1 MNISYKDFL
10 SKGLVVTL
18 LTFIPT
24 HSFSAPVTLSK
35 YFSAHYNGEFF
46 NSIGEFDG
54 KEDANGAKTEKII
67 GYYNKNGEMGVYRPE
82 YKAGLAASI
91 THGYSI
97 EHPDV
102 SGGFRIEGEVLYSQ
116 INVKDDGYVEKD
128 DKDNEKREMTNQVE
142 LLRDDDT
149 SGQTQFSRSL
159 QNPWI
164 TDTADPRANRNDP
177 NGRNRAAFKMKN
189 EGFNNVAGM
198 LNVYYDWPL
207 QGNSKVAPYVG
218 IGGGVTRIEHLKV
231 AEYAFAY
238 QGKVG
243 VNYTIAP
250 NAKFFVGY
258 RFFNRFG
265 DKFNKVKPLY
275 KIPAGTGANAG
286 RMESTT
292 ATIKNKFAVAGVEA
306 GLVLHF

>member
-67 GYYNKNGEMGVYRPE
+67 GYYNKNGEVGVYRPE
-82 YKAGLAASI
+82 YKPGLAASI
-91 THGYSI
+91 IPFGCSI
-97 EHPDV
+97 EHPDI
-102 SGGFRIEGEVLYSQ
+102 SGSFRGEFEVLYSQ
-116 INVKDDGYVEKD
+116 VNTKDDGYVEKD
-128 DKDNEKREMTNQVE
+128 DKDNKKREMAKQVE
-142 LLRDDDT
+142 LIRDDAT
-149 SGQTQFSRSL
+149 SNGAGANLDWVSDIDNSS
-159 QNPWI
+159 NKEY
-164 TDTADPRANRNDP
+164 RAT
-177 NGRNRAAFKMKN
+177 FKMKN

-218 IGGGVTRIEHLKV
+218 IGCGVTRIEHLKIV
-231 AEYAFAY
+231 EYDFAY

-243 VNYTIAP
+243 VSYTVAP

-258 RFFNRFG
+258 RFFNRLG

-275 KIPAGTGANAG
+275 QIPAGANQYAG

-292 ATIKNKFAVAGVEA
+292 AAIKNKFAVAGVEA
-306 GLVLHF
+306 GLILHF

>member
-1 MNISYKDFL
+1 MNISYKDLL
-10 SKGLVVTL
+10 SKGLVATL

-24 HSFSAPVTLSK
+24 YSFSAPVTLSK
-35 YFSAHYNGEFF
+35 YFSAHYHGEFF
-46 NSIGEFDG
+46 NSIGEFG
-54 KEDANGAKTEKII
+54 GNEDAAGAKTEKII
-67 GYYNKNGEMGVYRPE
+67 GYYNKNGEIGVYRPE
-82 YKAGLAASI
+82 YKPGLAASI

-102 SGGFRIEGEVLYSQ
+102 PGGFRVEGEVLYSQ
-116 INVKDDGYVEKD
+116 VNIKDDGYVEKD

-149 SGQTQFSRSL
+149 SGQTTSRYP
-159 QNPWI
+159 NHFWI
-164 TDTADPRANRNDP
+164 TNLP
-177 NGRNRAAFKMKN
+177 NPPYLRNRAAFKIKN
-189 EGFNNVAGM
+189 EGFNNVAAM
-198 LNVYYDWPL
+198 ANIYYDWPL
-207 QGNSKVAPYVG
+207 QDNSKIAPYVG

-275 KIPAGTGANAG
+275 QIPAGVGQYAG

-306 GLVLHF
+306 GLILHF

>member
-10 SKGLVVTL
+10 SKGLMVTL

-35 YFSAHYNGEFF
+35 YFSAHYHGEFF

-67 GYYNKNGEMGVYRPE
+67 GYYNKNGEVGVYRPE
-82 YKAGLAASI
+82 YKPGLAASI

-97 EHPDV
+97 EHPDLP
-102 SGGFRIEGEVLYSQ
+102 GGFRVEGEVLYSQ
-116 INVKDDGYVEKD
+116 VNIKDDGYVEKD
-128 DKDNEKREMTNQVE
+128 DKDSQKREIARQVE
-142 LLRDDDT
+142 LIHDDDT
-149 SGQTQFSRSL
+149 LGRTNLAYPQIPWVTNL
-159 QNPWI
+159 PNP
-164 TDTADPRANRNDP
+164 PYP
-177 NGRNRAAFKMKN
+177 RNRAAFKMKN
-189 EGFNNVAGM
+189 EGFNNVAAM
-198 LNVYYDWPL
+198 VNVYYDWPL

-231 AEYAFAY
+231 AEYDFAY

-258 RFFNRFG
+258 RFFNRFS

-275 KIPAGTGANAG
+275 QIPTGPGIHAG

-306 GLVLHF
+306 GLILHF

>member
-35 YFSAHYNGEFF
+35 YFSAHYHGEFF

-54 KEDANGAKTEKII
+54 KEDAAGAKTEKII
-67 GYYNKNGEMGVYRPE
+67 GYYNKSGEVGVYRPE
-82 YKAGLAASI
+82 YKPGLAASI
-91 THGYSI
+91 AHGYSI
-97 EHPDV
+97 EHSDV
-102 SGGFRIEGEVLYSQ
+102 FGSFRVEGEMLYSQ

-128 DKDNEKREMTNQVE
+128 DKDNAKREMTNQVE
-142 LLRDDDT
+142 LIRDLAT
-149 SGQTQFSRSL
+149 SDGADGNQT
-159 QNPWI
+159 
-164 TDTADPRANRNDP
+164 ANWVTNVSNDV
-177 NGRNRAAFKMKN
+177 NNREYRAAFKMKN
-189 EGFNNVAGM
+189 EGFNNVAAM
-198 LNVYYDWPL
+198 ANVYYDWPL
-207 QGNSKVAPYVG
+207 QGNSKVAPYFG
-218 IGGGVTRIEHLKV
+218 IGGGITRIEHLKV

-258 RFFNRFG
+258 RFFNRLG

-275 KIPAGTGANAG
+275 EIPADPR

-306 GLVLHF
+306 GLILHF

>member
-128 DKDNEKREMTNQVE
+128 DKDNKKREMAKQVE
-142 LLRDDDT
+142 LIRDGAT
-149 SGQTQFSRSL
+149 SNG
-159 QNPWI
+159 
-164 TDTADPRANRNDP
+164 AGANLGWASDIDNS
-177 NGRNRAAFKMKN
+177 NNNVYRAAFKMKN

-198 LNVYYDWPL
+198 LNIYYDWPL

-275 KIPAGTGANAG
+275 KIPAGTGTNAG